1 MKKYLFIAAAAMTAV
16 SCTQPSLSED
26 AVSEFAIS
34 QIENQV
40 GYEAAVEGY
49 YAGAASDLKVW
60 PNPVW
65 RNTPRDFVV
74 DENDDGSLFYEDSIK
89 VTLHDVYIMGGHAN
103 AVSYTH
109 LTLPTICSV

>member
-40 GYEAAVEGY
+40 GYEAAVEGV
-49 YAGAASDLKVW
+49 L
-60 PNPVW
+60 
-65 RNTPRDFVV
+65 
-74 DENDDGSLFYEDSIK
+74 
-89 VTLHDVYIMGGHAN
+89 
-103 AVSYTH
+103 
-109 LTLPTICSV
+109 

>member
-89 VTLHDVYIMGGHAN
+89 VTLHDVYIMGGM
-103 AVSYTH
+103 
-109 LTLPTICSV
+109 PT